1 MKNLSNLKTIALAIA
16 ILLAQMTNAQI
27 VLHDAA
33 NVTQTKAVLSA
44 EFPDSGFVA
53 KGFEYKFG
61 TVPILD
67 EFSKFV
73 LSQDSEPVQIT
84 TTGKQWSAR
93 TVKGWV
99 ESNKELAAGESSSM
113 TATVTFYNAGK
124 VSFDWSVDSEENIGV
139 LCFIVDG
146 EVVSEISGFVDFKTY
161 TRSLAAGEHTL
172 EWIYEKK
179 SATNVGLDLGMVRNI
194 KFVNVTEGDWIEVQ
208 TDDDTYELSNLY
220 PGHEYIYRA
229 YYTRKKEGLIPSTV
243 SRYMSVYSQIETF
256 STLPVTL
263 GEPEIVSTTQTTATI
278 SCSVNLGDAH
288 RISQCGII
296 TNGKIRPS
304 LSGIDAALLFPGS
317 DPVDISHSG
326 GLGISFYQM
335 SPGDAYYSDRGVWI
349 KADGYYVQADFTLY
363 EDAVISFTCS
373 AVNSGFLKLYI
384 DNVLVEELYR
394 ESKSVSELLGKG
406 KHTIKWLFNSSF
418 DSGYARLYDLNITK
432 VDVSKLKNYNIPY
445 NPQLPTDTIL
455 LEATSTLCHTM
466 AGLPT
471 LSKSNATF
479 FVELSVDNQSEVLL
493 SDRIDFETKPVT
505 ADTLDVESIRQ
516 ASATIRGKVDGGDA
530 TVIATGLQ
538 YKDISGTRWTNFTK
552 EINDTLLSHTIT
564 RLRPSTTYNYR
575 SYIQSQGCDTVYSE
589 VGTFT
594 TLSVEAK
601 KPVLINR
608 TQRTAEIQGKV
619 IFGDASIYQ
628 RGMQFRKQGTEE
640 WEEVEDGGNDS
651 IYILKKSGL
660 EIKSNYQ
667 ARTYIQPAGSDI
679 IYSDILD
686 FRTKSVEVYIDS
698 ITDVY
703 QRNVTV
709 HGKIDCVDEPLSGG
723 RISIYR
729 VIEGQMSDFVKSVDI
744 PTNDSLFVQKITGLQ
759 PNTAYCFIAEL
770 DYGEGQKA
778 YSNVHENETLEGDAY
793 KKALLAN
800 GSSTNVEI
808 EYADGWEA
816 TENGL
821 YFGQYAWKDDLT
833 VTFTLTKETTI
844 SFDWSVVRSY
854 SYNGATSPSIRLFI
868 DGSSIAFKQI
878 SAILNDKTYSA
889 HVTITLDA
897 GKHTLTWS
905 PDYTGRFY
913 VKNLM
918 IPVDEESAA
927 ITTRGFFKDE
937 TIIATD
943 VTQTRAFLI
952 ATLEETDEDI
962 EGYEFRYNIT
972 DVLNLNQGENDEKV
986 VKISVE
992 KGENGNLSQSISG
1005 LLPSQNYN
1013 YAVVAKL
1020 DGQLFASPIKVFETL
1035 PVNVQINVNSITQT
1049 SATATVKM
1057 SAGDADIQNLQYFVS
1072 GTDMDGYKNVDGAI
1086 SITGLKPM
1094 NTYNIYIRWNV
1105 SGKEYSYSSSFKT
1118 SATSVT
1124 RFVEETT
1131 QTSAVVQINPNYGTA
1146 TYINSGFIFANDSVV
1161 NVPLGETVRLT
1172 ELEPNTSYTIQ
1183 PFLETL
1189 EGGLVYGSTLVFMTK
1204 AISLITE
1211 PVSNISNRSATMNGT
1226 IDCDS
1231 YSSAEFGFQWK
1242 QMSGWESEPAFTKGV
1257 KNDDGTISVALVN
1270 GMLEPNTDYQYRVA
1284 VRYLGKVYSASDWV
1298 TFRTELEYVYYPAS
1312 VYTIFRTD
1320 RENNALVLCG
1330 YYVAGSES
1338 ISSQGY
1344 EYWSIT
1350 RQTRSAGEVVT
1361 INTDESMQYSI
1372 SLASLADGNYS
1383 VRAFVETASG
1393 DRIYGQTLSFGV
1405 SGGALLAVDEMETD
1419 NIECSVSGNV
1429 LSVHNAANQSC
1440 IIYNIQGAIIEE
1452 RDTMSDTET
1461 FVLERKG
1468 LYIVSF
1474 SNGVVRKVRL

>member
-1 MKNLSNLKTIALAIA
+1 MKNLSNFKTIALAIA

-27 VLHDAA
+27 VLHDAT

-44 EFPDSGFVA
+44 EFPDLNDEHGFQ
-53 KGFEYKFG
+53 YKYG
-61 TVPILD
+61 ILPIID
-67 EFSKFV
+67 DFSRLA
-73 LSQDSEPVQIT
+73 LSPYSDPVQLNT
-84 TTGKQWSAR
+84 NENPWSAR

-99 ESNKELAAGESSSM
+99 ESRGNLAVGEVSVMSAEVIFSEP
-113 TATVTFYNAGK
+113 TTVYFE
-124 VSFDWSVDSEENIGV
+124 WSVDSEEGIGV
-139 LCFIVDG
+139 LSFVVDG
-146 EVVSEISGFVDFKTY
+146 QSVFEVSGAVDFTNMSYQVAEGK
-161 TRSLAAGEHTL
+161 HTL
-172 EWIYEKK
+172 QWQYKK
-179 SATNVGLDLGMVRNI
+179 TAVTNVGLDIGKVRNI
-194 KFVNVTEGDWIEVQ
+194 NLQNTTKGEWITQ
-208 TDDDTYELSNLY
+208 ATNSNELVLSSLY
-220 PGHEYIYRA
+220 PSQYYIFRA
-229 YYTRKKEGLIPSTV
+229 YSGNQETIYSNIKSFETTSVPTPVFISTKDTTQTKA
-243 SRYMSVYSQIETF
+243 RIEYEF
-256 STLPVTL
+256 ADISSEVEM
-263 GEPEIVSTTQTTATI
+263 GIIVSTYKDGQTSFSGMGNYYMQYSETPVLKGTNRG
-278 SCSVNLGDAH
+278 SVSASDDGFVYTDFPSNITGYLFGYSIDVNEPFRIKFEWGAKGVPACIYFLIDGVEMGRLTSSGNSLQIQTFECLIDKGVHNLSWYADGV
-288 RISQCGII
+288 SGSYVQM
-296 TNGKIRPS
+296 GKCVIERQTS
-304 LSGIDAALLFPGS
+304 WEKKYSIEDLSGVITLE
-317 DPVDISHSG
+317 
-326 GLGISFYQM
+326 GLMPENKYQICGYIAPDFT
-335 SPGDAYYSDRGVWI
+335 SSLEQTWKGTYSDWT
-349 KADGYYVQADFTLY
+349 YFETLPIV
-363 EDAVISFTCS
+363 ANCI
-373 AVNSGFLKLYI
+373 G
-384 DNVLVEELYR
+384 
-394 ESKSVSELLGKG
+394 
-406 KHTIKWLFNSSF
+406 
-418 DSGYARLYDLNITK
+418 
-432 VDVSKLKNYNIPY
+432 
-445 NPQLPTDTIL
+445 
-455 LEATSTLCHTM
+455 
-466 AGLPT
+466 
-471 LSKSNATF
+471 
-479 FVELSVDNQSEVLL
+479 VDNLKQS
-493 SDRIDFETKPVT
+493 
-505 ADTLDVESIRQ
+505 
-516 ASATIRGKVDGGDA
+516 SATIRGKVDGGDA

-608 TQRTAEIQGKV
+608 TQRTAELQGEV

-952 ATLEETDEDI
+952 ATLEETDEDV

-1344 EYWSIT
+1344 EYWSTT